1 MKIEVK
7 ELCLSRDCEGGKELP
22 LVDRL
27 SFVVPQ
33 GETLVLWGPSGCGKT
48 SVALSIL
55 RLLPPGL
62 RQVGGEILIDGK
74 PFNIKWRGQLIGL
87 IFQEP
92 RLAFHPSFSI
102 AFHFSE
108 RLKTMGVPKA
118 EIYSQSLQWM
128 ERVGIVGPKERLGD
142 LAASFSGGELQRILI
157 ALVLCQKPMFIIA
170 DEATSSLDVVVQGKI
185 LGLLKK
191 LQEELGLGILLITH
205 DQRVAEAMSEERI
218 HMKKLGRGQEA

>member
-7 ELCLSRDCEGGKELP
+7 ELCLSRDCEGGKEFP

-74 PFNIKWRGQLIGL
+74 PFNMEWRGRLIGL
-87 IFQEP
+87 ISQEP

-108 RLKTMGVPKA
+108 RLKKMGM
-118 EIYSQSLQWM
+118 SQSEIVAQSLHWL
-128 ERVGIVGPKERLGD
+128 ERVGIENPKERRFD
-142 LAASFSGGELQRILI
+142 LASSFSGGELQRILI
-157 ALVLCQKPMFIIA
+157 ALVLCQRPSFIIA
-170 DEATSSLDVVVQGKI
+170 DEATSNLDVLVQGKI
-185 LGLLKK
+185 LALLKS
-191 LQEELGLGILLITH
+191 LQDELGLGILLITH
-205 DQRVAEAMSEERI
+205 DKRVAQAMSDKRVL
-218 HMKKLGRGQEA
+218 MNVLNRKQKA